1 MSRRARIALAA
12 ALGLAAAA
20 LLCAAAWFAIA
31 HAIEARAV
39 AWIGEERAA
48 GTRITHRRL
57 AVEGF
62 PSHWTLVAEDY
73 AIARDAP
80 QARSASGPRL
90 EATILPWSL
99 ARVPLRA
106 PGVHRLEHDGLAL
119 EVEAAHP
126 EATLALRA
134 DGRIG
139 ELRAELGDV
148 VLRATG
154 MPGAARATRI
164 AFVAR
169 DIDPPDRATR
179 DIFLLS
185 LSISDLAPPPGT
197 RPPFDRAGILVAARN
212 FGVGSSREAAVY
224 ALLALGIR
232 CVVAESF
239 GDIFFGNALKNGLL
253 PVRLPEAA
261 VTALRAQVLAA
272 PGSELTVDLPRN
284 LLTAPGGI
292 AHDFVIP
299 PFARDCLLRGLD
311 EIGLTQTLLP
321 EIEAFEAAR
330 PNGGASVA

>member
-1 MSRRARIALAA
+1 MPEP
-12 ALGLAAAA
+12 
-20 LLCAAAWFAIA
+20 FTTFTAIA
-31 HAIEARAV
+31 APLDLSNVDTDQIMPARFMRRPRD
-39 AWIGEERAA
+39 ERYSNYGFHDLRFTPDGA
-48 GTRITHRRL
+48 RRDD
-57 AVEGF
+57 F
-62 PSHWTLVAEDY
+62 
-73 AIARDAP
+73 
-80 QARSASGPRL
+80 
-90 EATILPWSL
+90 
-99 ARVPLRA
+99 
-106 PGVHRLEHDGLAL
+106 
-119 EVEAAHP
+119 
-126 EATLALRA
+126 
-134 DGRIG
+134 
-139 ELRAELGDV
+139 
-148 VLRATG
+148 VLN
-154 MPGAARATRI
+154 
-164 AFVAR
+164 
-169 DIDPPDRATR
+169 
-179 DIFLLS
+179 
-185 LSISDLAPPPGT
+185 

-284 LLTAPGGI
+284 LLTASGDI